1 MIRVGAGRL
10 VKHALGRLFPGTVL
24 IKGAR
29 SARPRVALTL
39 DDGPHPE
46 NTPRILDILDRSQVC
61 ATFFLQGAEVEKYP
75 SLAREI
81 FSRGHQIG
89 NHGHSHFDARQTRRD
104 LYVADINRAQETLQ
118 NTVGAA
124 LDRIFR
130 PPHGNITGTAFLS
143 LARSGYRFVF
153 WSADSRD
160 SFIRTPTELVAHFTS
175 LNVADGDILLFH
187 EDYAH
192 TVASLPEVLRLI
204 KDRSLVVAP
213 IRDF

>member
-1 MIRVGAGRL
+1 MRVGAGRL
-10 VKHALGRLFPGTVL
+10 VKHALGRLFPATVL

-29 SARPRVALTL
+29 SATPRVALTF

-46 NTPRILDILDRSQVC
+46 NTPRILDILDRSQVR

-89 NHGHSHFDARQTRRD
+89 NHGHSHFDAKHTRRD
-104 LYVADINRAQETLQ
+104 LYVADVNRAQEILQ
-118 NTVGAA
+118 NTLGAS

-130 PPHGNITGTAFLS
+130 PPHGSITGPAFLV

-153 WSADSRD
+153 WSADSLD
-160 SFIRTPTELVAHFTS
+160 SFIKTPAELVAHFAS

-192 TVASLPEVLRLI
+192 TVASLPEVLHLI
-204 KDRSLVVAP
+204 SGRSLDVAP
-213 IRDF
+213 IREL